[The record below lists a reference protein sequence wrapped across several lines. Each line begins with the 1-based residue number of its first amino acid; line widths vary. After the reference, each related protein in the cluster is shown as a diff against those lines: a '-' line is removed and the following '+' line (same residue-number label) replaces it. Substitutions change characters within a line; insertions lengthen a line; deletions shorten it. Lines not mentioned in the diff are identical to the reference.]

1 MRPGPPRHRRC
12 RAPPAAKC
20 LRGAA
25 PKQTAPA
32 KHLQTPRR
40 PPAMTSEPSPEEQKR
55 LDAAAKANE
64 LAEQAALPYKWD
76 QTIKDLD
83 ITVPIE
89 AKYKGR
95 DLDVKI
101 AR

>member
-1 MRPGPPRHRRC
+1 MS
-12 RAPPAAKC
+12 
-20 LRGAA
+20 
-25 PKQTAPA
+25 
-32 KHLQTPRR
+32 
-40 PPAMTSEPSPEEQKR
+40 SEPSPEEQKR
-55 LDAAAKANE
+55 LDAAAKAHE

-101 AR
+101 ARNTLKVAIKGQDPIIEVRCAT